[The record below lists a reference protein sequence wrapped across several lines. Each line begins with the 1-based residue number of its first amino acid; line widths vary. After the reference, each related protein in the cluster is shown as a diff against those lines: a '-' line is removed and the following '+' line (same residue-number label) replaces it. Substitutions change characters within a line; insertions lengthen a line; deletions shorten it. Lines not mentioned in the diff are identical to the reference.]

1 VQVFCIF
8 GVFRDCKNKEK
19 SMSITITIEE
29 AQARLRDF
37 IHQLGP
43 GDEIIIT
50 ENQQTVAT
58 LKSKPLLPRKPRM
71 PGNCKGMITLLVED
85 DEHLEGFKEYM
96 E

>member
-1 VQVFCIF
+1 
-8 GVFRDCKNKEK
+8 
-19 SMSITITIEE
+19 MSESVTLDE
-29 AQARLRDF
+29 AQAHLKELIHRLA
-37 IHQLGP
+37 P

-58 LKSKPLLPRKPRM
+58 LKGNPSPTRKPRV

-85 DEHLEGFKEYM
+85 DGHLDGFKEYM

>member
-1 VQVFCIF
+1 MPESVTL
-8 GVFRDCKNKEK
+8 D
-19 SMSITITIEE
+19 E
-29 AQARLRDF
+29 AQAHLKELIHRLA
-37 IHQLGP
+37 P

-58 LKSKPLLPRKPRM
+58 LKSSPSPTRKPRV

>member
-1 VQVFCIF
+1 
-8 GVFRDCKNKEK
+8 
-19 SMSITITIEE
+19 MSITITIEE

-37 IHQLGP
+37 IHQLAP

-85 DEHLEGFKEYM
+85 DQHLEGFREYM